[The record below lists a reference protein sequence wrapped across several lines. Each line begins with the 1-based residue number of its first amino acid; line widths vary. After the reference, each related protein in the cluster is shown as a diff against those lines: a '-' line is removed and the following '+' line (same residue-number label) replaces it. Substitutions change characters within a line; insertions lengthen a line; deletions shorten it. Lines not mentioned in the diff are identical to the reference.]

1 MMTVDRL
8 QVHVVR
14 SVGDRWCVHF
24 DGRLLLVRNQPR
36 RRAAI
41 AAARRAV
48 ESHVAAGGLVQ
59 IVIHDATGEIVD
71 DVTLPR
77 SSDPRRSRG

>member
-1 MMTVDRL
+1 MMTVERL

-14 SVGDRWCVHF
+14 SWNDRWCAHF
-24 DGRLLLVRNQPR
+24 DGRLLLVRDQPSR
-36 RRAAI
+36 RRAVS
-41 AAARRAV
+41 AARRAV
-48 ESHVAAGGLVQ
+48 DAHVAAGGKVQ
-59 IVIHDATGEIVD
+59 IVIHSANGAIVD

>member
-1 MMTVDRL
+1 MMTIERL

-14 SVGDRWCVHF
+14 SWNDRWCAHY
-24 DGRLLLVRNQPR
+24 DGRLLLVRDQASQR
-36 RRAAI
+36 QAVS
-41 AAARRAV
+41 AARQAV
-48 ESHVAAGGLVQ
+48 AAHVAAGGRVQ
-59 IVIHDATGEIVD
+59 IVIHSAKGDIVD